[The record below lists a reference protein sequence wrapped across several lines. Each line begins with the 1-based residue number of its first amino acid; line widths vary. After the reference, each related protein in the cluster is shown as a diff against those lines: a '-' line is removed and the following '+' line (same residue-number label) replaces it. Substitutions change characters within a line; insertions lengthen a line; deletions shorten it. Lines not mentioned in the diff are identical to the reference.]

1 MIHLQ
6 ASLRKEIT
14 KLNLTKKKNP
24 LKKKKKKKLNKT
36 KRKKI
41 HPRNIIEPFALD
53 FSSPVFFF
61 INSLTFNFLTPF
73 FILFSSSF
81 SLRIQIPIASS
92 HTSIFL
98 SLSYS
103 NLHHAEKQNK
113 RSSYRIL
120 KEYVSLLSNSL
131 QFLPL
136 LTIDF
141 LDRIYLG
148 AYDFTPPDTNDL
160 VYFTVED
167 VLAYNPFHLDFGP
180 LHIGSLY
187 RFAVIL
193 HNILNEESNQG
204 KAIVFYS
211 STSPKE
217 RANAACLLCCYMV
230 LVQSWSPHQVLQ
242 PISQV
247 DPPLQPF
254 RDAGYSNAD
263 FEITIQDVVY
273 GMWRA
278 KERGMIVLTKFNL
291 EEYEQYER
299 VEEGDFNVISKDF
312 IAFASPKQNSRRNG
326 LNEPFRKVLNYF
338 MMNNVDLVVRLNSH
352 LYDSSEFTKRNIQ
365 HIDMIFEDGT
375 CPSLEYVQKFI
386 GAAECVIQKGGKVA
400 VHCKAGLG
408 RTGCLIGAHLIYTH
422 GFTANECIA
431 YMRMMRPGMVVGPQQ
446 HWLYLHQNDFRDW
459 RHTMCLDDRPDEM
472 IGGLY
477 PLTSYEELKARL
489 KQEAKQRKIQHQQQI
504 NSSMSHIDSSFNTP
518 IRRRKIS
525 GALAAKIQ
533 TAVPVESPG
542 QPRKYQDQDENSG
555 VVEVINN
562 SDEEDVD
569 DDDNVEN
576 DDVIIGN
583 GTESMV
589 QEIPSPSPPSP
600 PPSNLPQ
607 VKTPK
612 TSHSANTSTPYD
624 VEAEIHNADGTVLN
638 SSPKRESSIPNS
650 NDWKVLRSISTNSA
664 ANQPCHLTKT
674 TTTTTTRTV
683 STTLSSSPRQS
694 SGSANGSGVK
704 TPKSRSGSR
713 PSSGMIVSSGKV
725 GITSP
730 GHGHSHSQSHLHN
743 PHSHHNVHNVHGS
756 RVQSSGI
763 RKVSS
768 GVSPRKY

>member
-1 MIHLQ
+1 M
-6 ASLRKEIT
+6 
-14 KLNLTKKKNP
+14 
-24 LKKKKKKKLNKT
+24 
-36 KRKKI
+36 
-41 HPRNIIEPFALD
+41 PRNRINVPLIE
-53 FSSPVFFF
+53 
-61 INSLTFNFLTPF
+61 FLK
-73 FILFSSSF
+73 
-81 SLRIQIPIASS
+81 
-92 HTSIFL
+92 
-98 SLSYS
+98 
-103 NLHHAEKQNK
+103 N
-113 RSSYRIL
+113 
-120 KEYVSLLSNSL
+120 
-131 QFLPL
+131 
-136 LTIDF
+136 
-141 LDRIYLG
+141 RIYLG

-180 LHIGSLY
+180 LHIG
-187 RFAVIL
+187 
-193 HNILNEESNQG
+193 
-204 KAIVFYS
+204 K
-211 STSPKE
+211 

-278 KERGMIVLTKFNL
+278 KER

-365 HIDMIFEDGT
+365 HIDMIFED
-375 CPSLEYVQKFI
+375 
-386 GAAECVIQKGGKVA
+386 
-400 VHCKAGLG
+400 
-408 RTGCLIGAHLIYTH
+408 
-422 GFTANECIA
+422 A

-472 IGGLY
+472 I
-477 PLTSYEELKARL
+477 ELKARL

-725 GITSP
+725 VIIMFIMFMDPEFNHPEFGKSVVVL
-730 GHGHSHSQSHLHN
+730 SMFFF
-743 PHSHHNVHNVHGS
+743 
-756 RVQSSGI
+756 
-763 RKVSS
+763 
-768 GVSPRKY
+768 